1 MRQLRVQEPNFVVID
16 FLMSHLGAKIVVK
29 CQS

>member
-1 MRQLRVQEPNFVVID
+1 VQEPIFVVID